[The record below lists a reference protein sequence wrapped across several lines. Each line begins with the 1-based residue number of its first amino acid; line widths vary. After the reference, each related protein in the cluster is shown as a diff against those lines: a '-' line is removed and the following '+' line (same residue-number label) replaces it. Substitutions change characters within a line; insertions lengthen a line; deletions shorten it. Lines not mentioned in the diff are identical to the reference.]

1 LEEWLK
7 RICID
12 GKNMDWLA
20 YVEVFKVLL
29 KLCII
34 LPIIGEDN
42 AQDNA
47 QDNGGHLWKNINHHI
62 RLPTKCYHM

>member
-1 LEEWLK
+1 
-7 RICID
+7 
-12 GKNMDWLA
+12 MDWLA

-62 RLPTKCYHM
+62 RFTNQMLSYVASISEK

>member
-1 LEEWLK
+1 
-7 RICID
+7 
-12 GKNMDWLA
+12 MDWLA

-29 KLCII
+29 KLCMI

-42 AQDNA
+42 AQDNVQDNV

-62 RLPTKCYHM
+62 RLLTKCYHM

>member
-1 LEEWLK
+1 
-7 RICID
+7 
-12 GKNMDWLA
+12 MDWLA

-47 QDNGGHLWKNINHHI
+47 QDNGGHLWKNINHH
-62 RLPTKCYHM
+62 LQLQTVYYLM

>member
-1 LEEWLK
+1 
-7 RICID
+7 
-12 GKNMDWLA
+12 MDWLA

-34 LPIIGEDN
+34 LPIIGEDS

>member
-1 LEEWLK
+1 
-7 RICID
+7 
-12 GKNMDWLA
+12 MDWLA
-20 YVEVFKVLL
+20 YVEGFKALL

-34 LPIIGEDN
+34 LPIIGE
-42 AQDNA
+42 DNA